1 MKREYML
8 DDVIAAISTPIGTGG
23 IGIVR
28 MSGAGCIA
36 LADSIFIG
44 KKKLTE
50 KATHTLSYG
59 KITDGAGGE
68 IIDEVLV
75 SVMKAPHTYTKE
87 DIVEINCHGGSLVT
101 RRVLE
106 AVLKTGARIAQP
118 GEFIGGIMKSGGGF
132 AQARLKP
139 VGMDP
144 ATITVMAMAGII
156 VEINQKLDDIQKTQQ
171 EILSFLQEKERADSQ
186 ASLNMLEDILK
197 RYPYN
202 WNNDNFRRNFHV
214 KALDIKHDADAKL
227 ILYQKQIAEK
237 IKGLPAVYLDAA
249 VQDAMKQLQKLFHD
263 YRMALYLFSFASYL
277 EVMLDG
283 RFVAEDLKIIADKVH
298 DYQENYV
305 RQFEQCRDYV
315 KKFSGGSVEMMVAG
329 GIANAAKGLGKLIGS
344 APILKDGPVDEW
356 LQNCG
361 EQIEKANE
369 EKVAKLAESFAA
381 EQKTGSEIFESSIR
395 NVDELSNQVKGM
407 LFDEEYLYLVA

>member
-1 MKREYML
+1 MNLFEAVKDSVTTRQ
-8 DDVIAAISTPIGTGG
+8 AA
-23 IGIVR
+23 
-28 MSGAGCIA
+28 
-36 LADSIFIG
+36 
-44 KKKLTE
+44 E
-50 KATHTLSYG
+50 SYG
-59 KITDGAGGE
+59 LQVK
-68 IIDEVLV
+68 
-75 SVMKAPHTYTKE
+75 
-87 DIVEINCHGGSLVT
+87 HGGNLANGSI
-101 RRVLE
+101 
-106 AVLKTGARIAQP
+106 ARIVFPDGVTGSLATLNST

-144 ATITVMAMAGII
+144 ATITVMAMAGMI

-202 WNNDNFRRNFHV
+202 WNNDNFRRNFHA

-237 IKGLPAVYLDAA
+237 IKGLPAAYLDAA

-263 YRMALYLFSFASYL
+263 YSMALYLFSFASYL

-283 RFVAEDLKIIADKVH
+283 RFVAEDLKIVADKVH
-298 DYQENYV
+298 DYQENYD

>member
-1 MKREYML
+1 M
-8 DDVIAAISTPIGTGG
+8 
-23 IGIVR
+23 
-28 MSGAGCIA
+28 
-36 LADSIFIG
+36 
-44 KKKLTE
+44 
-50 KATHTLSYG
+50 
-59 KITDGAGGE
+59 
-68 IIDEVLV
+68 
-75 SVMKAPHTYTKE
+75 
-87 DIVEINCHGGSLVT
+87 
-101 RRVLE
+101 
-106 AVLKTGARIAQP
+106 
-118 GEFIGGIMKSGGGF
+118 
-132 AQARLKP
+132 
-139 VGMDP
+139 
-144 ATITVMAMAGII
+144 
-156 VEINQKLDDIQKTQQ
+156 
-171 EILSFLQEKERADSQ
+171 
-186 ASLNMLEDILK
+186 
-197 RYPYN
+197 
-202 WNNDNFRRNFHV
+202 
-214 KALDIKHDADAKL
+214 
-227 ILYQKQIAEK
+227 
-237 IKGLPAVYLDAA
+237 PAVYLDAA

-263 YRMALYLFSFASYL
+263 YSMALYLFSFASYL

-283 RFVAEDLKIIADKVH
+283 RFVAEDLKIVADKVH
-298 DYQENYV
+298 DYQENYD

>member
-1 MKREYML
+1 M
-8 DDVIAAISTPIGTGG
+8 
-23 IGIVR
+23 
-28 MSGAGCIA
+28 C
-36 LADSIFIG
+36 
-44 KKKLTE
+44 
-50 KATHTLSYG
+50 
-59 KITDGAGGE
+59 
-68 IIDEVLV
+68 
-75 SVMKAPHTYTKE
+75 
-87 DIVEINCHGGSLVT
+87 
-101 RRVLE
+101 
-106 AVLKTGARIAQP
+106 
-118 GEFIGGIMKSGGGF
+118 
-132 AQARLKP
+132 
-139 VGMDP
+139 
-144 ATITVMAMAGII
+144 
-156 VEINQKLDDIQKTQQ
+156 
-171 EILSFLQEKERADSQ
+171 
-186 ASLNMLEDILK
+186 
-197 RYPYN
+197 
-202 WNNDNFRRNFHV
+202 
-214 KALDIKHDADAKL
+214 
-227 ILYQKQIAEK
+227 
-237 IKGLPAVYLDAA
+237 LPADLLDAA
-249 VQDAMKQLQKLFHD
+249 VEVAMMQLLKLFHD

>member
-1 MKREYML
+1 MGLFDKLLGRGNSANN
-8 DDVIAAISTPIGTGG
+8 DSKDIS
-23 IGIVR
+23 VLHEEK
-28 MSGAGCIA
+28 A
-36 LADSIFIG
+36 LADMSDI
-44 KKKLTE
+44 E
-50 KATHTLSYG
+50 KAIAERGNFDLSKLK
-59 KITDGAGGE
+59 KIPLTNVAAIGGVFAQAVPMIQTAVNGGNLANGSIARIVFPDG
-68 IIDEVLV
+68 V
-75 SVMKAPHTYTKE
+75 T
-87 DIVEINCHGGSLVT
+87 GSLAT
-101 RRVLE
+101 LNS
-106 AVLKTGARIAQP
+106 T

-144 ATITVMAMAGII
+144 ATITVMAMAGMI

-202 WNNDNFRRNFHV
+202 WNNDNFRRNFHA

-263 YRMALYLFSFASYL
+263 YSMALYLFSFASYL

-283 RFVAEDLKIIADKVH
+283 RFVAEDLKIVADKVH
-298 DYQENYV
+298 DYQENYD

-369 EKVAKLAESFAA
+369 EKVAKLAESFVA